1 MDFLGHDD
9 LYKSI
14 KLWGTPAKLTLIAS
28 FPGYPEKC
36 MINAEFAQRHG
47 QLAVLKWTKLDK
59 RSFFGKLGL
68 RLRRTETWIMVWRI
82 TRELESNWLA
92 LSTALCS

>member
-14 KLWGTPAKLTLIAS
+14 KLWEMRATLTRIAS
-28 FPGYPEKC
+28 FPSYPEKC
-36 MINAEFAQRHG
+36 MINAEFAQRHC
-47 QLAVLKWTKLDK
+47 QMAVLKWTKLDT

-68 RLRRTETWIMVWRI
+68 RLRLRL
-82 TRELESNWLA
+82 ELKNNKGTGQQLA
-92 LSTALCS
+92 GPFHCPVLLLFE